1 MIKFNL
7 QPGYIQMI
15 RQQNA
20 KFMLFA
26 SIVFLLMPIAG
37 VFFAVLIIMQNK
49 IKDKRTY
56 FFFFLLMALYMGAIN
71 ATKTPASD
79 QVNYMH
85 AYMLIPN
92 QTFFESLTNI
102 YGDRFSA
109 TSKEVGFGLLN
120 FLGYYLSF
128 GNYKLFILEFSVLLY
143 ILMMVSLYK
152 FYRYLN
158 VTPFKDYIISSVFIL
173 CFFSQYFNL
182 TIHVQRQMIATAV
195 MLWLLVDST
204 IKQKVNWIIALIA
217 VSLHTSV
224 ALFFP
229 FLILVYF
236 RNKIKV
242 WQILCLIILFCVAIG
257 FLPVA
262 SSAFSTLFG
271 GEIYGLNR
279 LANAGSSNET
289 RFDIGI
295 MLFFSIPLT
304 YISLRELWKEKKNIN
319 ITLNIVFISYIF
331 LICFS
336 FFNPDNTMQYR
347 YFMMSYSFMAFILP
361 LLFVKCKRFNKLYL
375 LFIASF
381 FFVRFYMTFE
391 DMVWI
396 YAPVEDVLLSNYIS
410 LLLY

>member
-1 MIKFNL
+1 
-7 QPGYIQMI
+7 MI

-26 SIVFLLMPIAG
+26 SILFLLMPIAG
-37 VFFAVLIIMQNK
+37 IFFAVLIIMQNK
-49 IKDKRTY
+49 IKDRRTY

-85 AYMLIPN
+85 AYMLVPD
-92 QTFFESLTNI
+92 QTFLESLTNI

-109 TSKEVGFGLLN
+109 TSKEMGFGLLN

-128 GNYKLFILEFSVLLY
+128 GNYKLFILEFSVFLY

-152 FYRYLN
+152 FYNYLN
-158 VTPFKDYIISSVFIL
+158 VTPFKNYIISSVFIL

-195 MLWLLVDST
+195 MLWVLVDST

-229 FLILVYF
+229 FLILIYF
-236 RNKIKV
+236 RNKVKL
-242 WQILCLIILFCVAIG
+242 WQILCLVLLFCVAIG
-257 FLPVA
+257 YLSVV
-262 SSAFSTLFG
+262 SSAFSALFG

-289 RFDIGI
+289 RLDTGL
-295 MLFFSIPLT
+295 MLFFSVPLI
-304 YISLRELWKEKKNIN
+304 YISLRELWKERKNIN
-319 ITLNIVFISYIF
+319 ITLNIIFISYIF

-336 FFNPDNTMQYR
+336 FFNPDNTMRYR

-361 LLFVKCKRFNKLYL
+361 LLFVKGKRFNKLYL
-375 LFIASF
+375 LFIAGF
-381 FFVRFYMTFE
+381 FFIRFYMTFE
-391 DMVWI
+391 DMAWI
-396 YAPVEDVLLSNYIS
+396 YAPVDNVLLSNYIS

>member
-1 MIKFNL
+1 
-7 QPGYIQMI
+7 
-15 RQQNA
+15 
-20 KFMLFA
+20 
-26 SIVFLLMPIAG
+26 
-37 VFFAVLIIMQNK
+37 MQNK

-85 AYMLIPN
+85 AYMLVPN

-109 TSKEVGFGLLN
+109 TSKEIGFGLLN

-152 FYRYLN
+152 LYRYLN

-195 MLWLLVDST
+195 MLWVLVDST
-204 IKQKVNWIIALIA
+204 IKQKVNWIIALIS

-229 FLILVYF
+229 FLILIYF
-236 RNKIKV
+236 RNKIKL

-257 FLPVA
+257 FLPVS
-262 SSAFSTLFG
+262 SSAFSALFG

-279 LANAGSSNET
+279 LADAGLSNET
-289 RFDIGI
+289 RVDTGLI
-295 MLFFSIPLT
+295 LFFSVPLI
-304 YISLRELWKEKKNIN
+304 YISLRELWKERKNIN
-319 ITLNIVFISYIF
+319 TALNIVFISYIF